1 MITTG
6 SKFLFGVGAYGIVA
20 AIAYWLATDERS
32 GLVVLAVLALAA
44 LFAGGVTV
52 AIRDGAV
59 ATAAYRDGLPED
71 ASTVGRGPLV
81 SACMWPI
88 LGAFGIALLVL
99 GLTFEQWM
107 VWAGIVVLAATL
119 VEWVVQSWS
128 DRASDDG
135 EYNRRLRNSV
145 IQPIE
150 FPVLGLAAAGL
161 VVFGFSRVMLSVTTR
176 AAVVAFILVAGLVLV
191 IAALLSGVRRR
202 IGGGVIVATLMVGG
216 IIVLTAG
223 VIGAIQGER
232 GFHEH
237 EGEGANTQTVAD
249 KSSLVADFVLDDGE
263 LSPTTIHVPRA
274 LPASITFTNHES
286 DKRRFVLDLGAVLDE
301 QGEPTEE
308 RQEVSTGFVE
318 DGQQAFLSFRIDLP
332 GTYGF
337 HVEAEGGADRIEGT
351 FEVS

>member
-1 MITTG
+1 
-6 SKFLFGVGAYGIVA
+6 
-20 AIAYWLATDERS
+20 
-32 GLVVLAVLALAA
+32 
-44 LFAGGVTV
+44 
-52 AIRDGAV
+52 
-59 ATAAYRDGLPED
+59 
-71 ASTVGRGPLV
+71 
-81 SACMWPI
+81 MWPI

-107 VWAGIVVLAATL
+107 VWAGIVVLAATM
-119 VEWVVQSWS
+119 VEWLVQSWS

-161 VVFGFSRVMLSVTTR
+161 VVFGFSRVMLSVTTD
-176 AAVVAFILVAGLVLV
+176 AAVVAFVVVAALVLV
-191 IAALLSGVRRR
+191 IATLLSGVRR
-202 IGGGVIVATLMVGG
+202 IGGSVIAATLMVGG

-263 LSPTTIHVPRA
+263 LSPTAVAVPRA
-274 LPASITFTNHES
+274 VPASITFTNHES
-286 DKRRFVLDLGAVLDE
+286 EKRRFVLDLGPVLDE
-301 QGEPTEE
+301 NGQPTDE
-308 RQEVSTGFVE
+308 RQEASTGFVE
-318 DGQQAFLSFRIDLP
+318 DGQQAFLAFRIDLP
-332 GTYGF
+332 GTYPF
-337 HVEAEGGADRIEGT
+337 HVEGEGGADRIEGT

>member
-6 SKFLFGVGAYGIVA
+6 SKFLFGVGIYGVVA

-32 GLVVLAVLALAA
+32 GLVVLAVLALSA

-52 AIRDGAV
+52 AFRDGEV
-59 ATAAYRDGLPED
+59 ATAAYPDGLPED

-107 VWAGIVVLAATL
+107 AWAGIVVLAATL
-119 VEWVVQSWS
+119 VEWAVQSWS

-135 EYNRRLRNSV
+135 EYNRQLRNSL

-161 VVFGFSRVMLSVTTR
+161 VVFGFSRVMLSLTTN
-176 AAVVAFILVAGLVLV
+176 AAVVAFVVVAGLVLV
-191 IAALLSGVRRR
+191 VASLLAGVRR
-202 IGGGVIVATLMVGG
+202 IGGSVVVATLMVGG

-237 EGEGANTQTVAD
+237 EGEGANTETVAD
-249 KSSLVADFVLDDGE
+249 KASLVADFELDDGE
-263 LSPTTIHVPRA
+263 LSPTVVAVPRA
-274 LPASITFTNHES
+274 VPASITFTNLDSE
-286 DKRRFVLDLGAVLDE
+286 KRRFVLDLGPVLDE
-301 QGEPTEE
+301 DGQPTDE
-308 RQEVSTGFVE
+308 RQEVATGFVE
-318 DGQQAFLSFRIDLP
+318 DGQQGFLTFRIDLP
-332 GTYGF
+332 GTYPF
-337 HVEAEGGADRIEGT
+337 HVEGEEGSDRIEGT